1 MAVPNPCLDADAFQV
16 YKLPLLEIL
25 DLSRNRINA
34 LPEEVSRLT
43 SLRVLS
49 VMQNRLDDLPAGLS
63 EMNKL
68 QILKV
73 AGNPLKYPLR
83 RALEACEANVSPSMT
98 DNEKEVAVTAEL
110 KRYMRTRHTATTPEP
125 EGSLEGYVY
134 SSDLLSME
142 LRRTQRSRIRDPQT
156 GPCQTQV
163 EWQVPGHP
171 KDWRRLGAFFSV
183 TVVLAS
189 TRGSRQISL
198 PHGIRSARHR
208 QLPLGWAPATRR
220 YPSRSE

>member
-1 MAVPNPCLDADAFQV
+1 MRYLNIRANNFREFPKGVCTNRSFDQPWIGVDLYQV

-25 DLSRNRINA
+25 DLSRNKINA
-34 LPEEVSRLT
+34 LPDEVNKLK

-83 RALEACEANVSPSMT
+83 RVLEASESDIAPSAMT

-110 KRYMRTRHTATTPEP
+110 KRFLRTRHPATTLEP
-125 EGSLEGYVY
+125 EGFPGGYVY
-134 SSDLLSME
+134 
-142 LRRTQRSRIRDPQT
+142 PC
-156 GPCQTQV
+156 GP
-163 EWQVPGHP
+163 
-171 KDWRRLGAFFSV
+171 S
-183 TVVLAS
+183 
-189 TRGSRQISL
+189 
-198 PHGIRSARHR
+198 
-208 QLPLGWAPATRR
+208 
-220 YPSRSE
+220 